1 MNLAAWLTVP
11 QSPSSC
17 TITFPRGLALAGA
30 IYHANPR
37 RVLKAMKLKAELL
50 FLPAFAF
57 LPYFF
62 FRSQVQSWRYDYRRT
77 RRKRLESELKPF
89 GRTAMIGI
97 YGRPFQFARSGCIQR
112 GWGNRVSYGEKGAT
126 FGLSSPPNWLLI
138 LCVGALLF
146 ITIRGIN

>member
-62 FRSQVQSWRYDYRRT
+62 FRSQVQSWRYGYRRT
-77 RRKRLESELKPF
+77 RRKRLESELWPDCNDWHLWAPISVRQERLHSTRVGQPRELWGKR
-89 GRTAMIGI
+89 GNLWALVTA
-97 YGRPFQFARSGCIQR
+97 
-112 GWGNRVSYGEKGAT
+112 
-126 FGLSSPPNWLLI
+126 
-138 LCVGALLF
+138 
-146 ITIRGIN
+146 

>member
-62 FRSQVQSWRYDYRRT
+62 FFS
-77 RRKRLESELKPF
+77 F
-89 GRTAMIGI
+89 
-97 YGRPFQFARSGCIQR
+97 
-112 GWGNRVSYGEKGAT
+112 
-126 FGLSSPPNWLLI
+126 SSPKLAVWVPKDEKKAPGVRAEALWPDCNDWHLWAHISVRQERLHSTR
-138 LCVGALLF
+138 VGQPRELWGKRGNLWALV
-146 ITIRGIN
+146 TA